1 MDGCTVVDSPVV
13 ACEPTGL
20 VHGYG
25 DFPDR
30 GGRQTNRM
38 VPQQFGLDALGTKL
52 PLIAQPQNEVSVVL
66 IEDASR

>member
-1 MDGCTVVDSPVV
+1 M
-13 ACEPTGL
+13 AME
-20 VHGYG
+20 

-38 VPQQFGLDALGTKL
+38 VPQQFGLDAFGTKL